1 MRKQQRVL
9 AILNAYFK
17 RRRRQERMTKE
28 QAEQFFTRHNWTRD
42 KWGHFHK
49 TQPHYRATVTTHS
62 IKIEVKAGCAG
73 WVRIKSGYLRDV
85 TITPDDKLSGL
96 SVRGCSGQIP
106 RSEAVGVLARQ
117 STLATPHYCPVERSQ
132 KPGAE

>member
-1 MRKQQRVL
+1 
-9 AILNAYFK
+9 
-17 RRRRQERMTKE
+17 MTKE

-73 WVRIKSGYLRDV
+73 WVRIKSGYLRDI
-85 TITPDDKLSGL
+85 TLTPDDKLSGL
-96 SVRGCSGQIP
+96 SIRGCSGQIP
-106 RSEAVGVLARQ
+106 RSEPAGALARR
-117 STLATPHYCPVERSQ
+117 STLATHHKTVPDRSR